1 MTVAGEIRAFIKEH
15 KNELVLLDEVV
26 GLSARDLNAQKIILN
41 NLLLNQ
47 RVFQEVR
54 LLNAVGQ
61 EQIRLSRTKVILDSD
76 LRNRARAEEFVL
88 PATRGEAYF
97 GPVRFDEASQE
108 PLMTISIPLYD
119 RRKGQLAA
127 VLAADLRF
135 RPIWN
140 LLADIEL
147 PPGSDAYV
155 IDRSGQVIA
164 HRNPT
169 VVLRGTMVNYP
180 EANDRGEGLSG
191 VEVIFGKD
199 ILQLGNE
206 QLIVVAEQPVSEALA
221 LITSSVRISAAVS
234 VMVFIIAVAL
244 AVVTIR
250 HVVRPIEALSI
261 SARAISRGDFS
272 QAVKVSGR
280 GEVRD
285 LSEAFNS
292 MSSQLLQVLTGL
304 RQEIAE
310 RKRAEKELQR
320 ARDELEKRVEE
331 RTVELTKANQTLE
344 QEITERKQ
352 AEVAREQLVTELEAK
367 NAELERFT
375 YTVSHDLKSPL
386 VTIKGF
392 LGLLEKDI
400 IKDDVGRVQG
410 DIKHIYDAAEKM
422 QLLLNDLLELSRIGR
437 VVSPSEKVSLS
448 ELAREAVELTAGQ
461 IAEGKVQVDI
471 APDLPVVCGDRP
483 RLLEVMQNLIE
494 NAVKFMGNQPEPR
507 IEVGVQHQ
515 KEETLCYVR
524 DNGIGIEP
532 RYQERIFSLFDRLD
546 PTLEGTGIGLALVQ
560 RIIEVHRGCIWVESE
575 GKGHGSTFYFTLP
588 RIG

>member
-1 MTVAGEIRAFIKEH
+1 
-15 KNELVLLDEVV
+15 
-26 GLSARDLNAQKIILN
+26 
-41 NLLLNQ
+41 
-47 RVFQEVR
+47 
-54 LLNAVGQ
+54 
-61 EQIRLSRTKVILDSD
+61 
-76 LRNRARAEEFVL
+76 
-88 PATRGEAYF
+88 
-97 GPVRFDEASQE
+97 
-108 PLMTISIPLYD
+108 
-119 RRKGQLAA
+119 
-127 VLAADLRF
+127 
-135 RPIWN
+135 
-140 LLADIEL
+140 
-147 PPGSDAYV
+147 
-155 IDRSGQVIA
+155 
-164 HRNPT
+164 
-169 VVLRGTMVNYP
+169 
-180 EANDRGEGLSG
+180 
-191 VEVIFGKD
+191 
-199 ILQLGNE
+199 
-206 QLIVVAEQPVSEALA
+206 
-221 LITSSVRISAAVS
+221 
-234 VMVFIIAVAL
+234 
-244 AVVTIR
+244 
-250 HVVRPIEALSI
+250 
-261 SARAISRGDFS
+261 
-272 QAVKVSGR
+272 
-280 GEVRD
+280 
-285 LSEAFNS
+285 

-310 RKRAEKELQR
+310 RKRAEEALQK

-392 LGLLEKDI
+392 LSLLEKDI
-400 IKDDVGRVQG
+400 IKDDIGRVQG

-437 VVSPSEKVSLS
+437 VVNPPEKVSLS

-471 APDLPVVCGDRP
+471 APGLPVVCGDRP

-494 NAVKFMGNQPEPR
+494 NAVKFMGNQPEPW

-515 KEETLCYVR
+515 EEETLYYVR

-560 RIIEVHRGCIWVESE
+560 RIIEVHRGRIWVESE
-575 GKGHGSTFYFTLP
+575 GKGHGSTFYFALP